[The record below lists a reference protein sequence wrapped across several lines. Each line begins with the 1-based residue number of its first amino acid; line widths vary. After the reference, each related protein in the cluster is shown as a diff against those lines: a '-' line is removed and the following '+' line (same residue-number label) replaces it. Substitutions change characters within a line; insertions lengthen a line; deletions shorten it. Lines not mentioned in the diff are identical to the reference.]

1 MNDGSWQDLLTE
13 ERLVELEGFDDFD
26 NGLVTNEVL
35 SLEVPIDEHKT
46 ASKERANEEEG
57 DETESSVVTQ
67 PTIIDVLDA
76 LKTIRTF
83 FVCGTKVED
92 ETFKNINQLE
102 NAVFRKSLVCVKQE
116 RIDEYFR
123 PRPSNK

>member
-13 ERLVELEGFDDFD
+13 RLLELEGFDNFD

-35 SLEVPIDEHKT
+35 SLEVLIDEHKT
-46 ASKERANEEEG
+46 ASKEKANEEE
-57 DETESSVVTQ
+57 DETESSIVTQ

-83 FVCGTKVED
+83 FVCSTEVGD

-102 NAVFRKSLVCVKQE
+102 NVVFKKSLLYVKQE
-116 RIDEYFR
+116 RIDEYFK
-123 PRPSNK
+123 PGPSNK

>member
-46 ASKERANEEEG
+46 ASKERANEEE
-57 DETESSVVTQ
+57 DETESCIVTQ

-83 FVCGTKVED
+83 FVCRTEVED

-102 NAVFRKSLVCVKQE
+102 NAV
-116 RIDEYFR
+116 
-123 PRPSNK
+123 